1 MERYFIGAGALLEAG
16 ERSSITRANL
26 HAQLTCEAVPAA
38 ALVDFES
45 GAPASVRRLLVF
57 AGGFTAERFEAAV
70 TQRLTGAGVCG
81 IEDVAALLAAGA
93 ETSEVHL
100 FARWEPPAEMTA
112 ALAARGVALHAH
124 PLEEIA
130 RAALIAEHRFSAW
143 SGPPRAA

>member
-16 ERSSITRANL
+16 ERSTITRATL
-26 HAQLTCEAVPAA
+26 HAQLTCEAMPAA

-45 GAPASVRRLLVF
+45 GAPGAVRRLLAF

-70 TQRLTGAGVCG
+70 TDRLHRAGVCG
-81 IEDVAALLAAGA
+81 IEDIAALLAAGA
-93 ETSEVHL
+93 DTAEVHL
-100 FARWEPPAEMTA
+100 FARWVPPAGMTA
-112 ALAARGVALHAH
+112 ALAERGVALRAH